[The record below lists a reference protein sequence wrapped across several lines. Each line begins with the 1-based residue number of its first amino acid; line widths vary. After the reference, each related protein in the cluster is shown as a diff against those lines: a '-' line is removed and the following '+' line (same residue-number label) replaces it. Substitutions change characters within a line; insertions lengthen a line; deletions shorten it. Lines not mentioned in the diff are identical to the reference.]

1 MDDGG
6 LVAMPD
12 RVEIDLGGHRSPS
25 VEGENEAQRE
35 YIASL
40 SEASARVSSPP
51 RPFVFIG
58 LHTGCEIG
66 MLVNMKNERLFS
78 KRLDCREL
86 SFHPSIIPTLLLGAA
101 AL

>member
-1 MDDGG
+1 MTAG
-6 LVAMPD
+6 L
-12 RVEIDLGGHRSPS
+12 SPCPTVS
-25 VEGENEAQRE
+25 QSSSAHIGLLLWKGRTRRE
-35 YIASL
+35 ESTSRRY